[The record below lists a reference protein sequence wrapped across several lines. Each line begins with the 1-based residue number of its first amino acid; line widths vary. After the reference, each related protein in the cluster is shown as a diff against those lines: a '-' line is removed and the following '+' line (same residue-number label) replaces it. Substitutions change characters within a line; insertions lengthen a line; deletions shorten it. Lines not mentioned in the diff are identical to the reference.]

1 MGDHITRSLGRDEGL
16 LASQKEIEMF
26 EMVDMIVK
34 KNLPISVAEDPDF
47 R

>member
-1 MGDHITRSLGRDEGL
+1 MGEHITGSLGRDEGL
-16 LASQKEIEMF
+16 LASQKEIELF

-34 KNLPISVAEDPDF
+34 KNLPISIVEDQDF

>member
-1 MGDHITRSLGRDEGL
+1 MGVHMIKTQNAGDDFLPSRKD
-16 LASQKEIEMF
+16 IELF

-34 KNLPISVAEDPDF
+34 KNLPINIVEDIDF